1 MAGITIPLITEF
13 KDKGI
18 KQAMKEFKA
27 LETTGQKA
35 QFALKKA
42 ALPAIA
48 ALGALAVAAG
58 KALAAGEAVS
68 TANSRILQINESMG
82 LFGSSAKKVTDRLI
96 KLAEK
101 TAMATGMDNLAIKAT
116 QAKLLTFKN
125 LAKTAD
131 QVGGAFDRATAAA
144 IDLAAAGFGTAE
156 SNAVQLGKALE
167 DPIKGIAALSKSG
180 VTFTEV
186 EKDKIKALVE
196 SGKVLAAQEMIL
208 KALETQVGGTAVATA
223 NSTDI
228 MKEGFAQF
236 QQQLGLALMPVLE
249 KVTPLLLK
257 IAEWA
262 KNNPGVFLA
271 IASAVGILAVSILAV
286 NAAMMLNPAMLITAG
301 IIALGVAVVAA
312 YKKFEGL
319 RDVVRVVVNGVLS
332 YVENMVNAF
341 IIGVNV
347 MIRAMNLIPGVDI
360 DTIGHVSLPRI
371 SDKAPDLS
379 SNDRGMGGF
388 IAPALSSNDRGV
400 GGAAGNIITV
410 NVQGADP
417 QAVVQ
422 ALQRYVRTTGPVPVN
437 IRNM

>member
-131 QVGGAFDRATAAA
+131 QVGGSFDRATAAA

-196 SGKVLAAQEMIL
+196 SGKLLAAQEIIL

-319 RDVVRVVVNGVLS
+319 RTVIRVVVNGVLS

>member
-1 MAGITIPLITEF
+1 
-13 KDKGI
+13 
-18 KQAMKEFKA
+18 
-27 LETTGQKA
+27 
-35 QFALKKA
+35 
-42 ALPAIA
+42 
-48 ALGALAVAAG
+48 
-58 KALAAGEAVS
+58 
-68 TANSRILQINESMG
+68 MG
-82 LFGSSAKKVTDRLI
+82 LFGASSEAVTDRLI
-96 KLAEK
+96 TLAEV
-101 TAMATGMDNLAIKAT
+101 TAMQTGMDNLSIKAT
-116 QAKLLTFKN
+116 EAKLLTFKN
-125 LAKTAD
+125 LAMTAD
-131 QVGGAFDRATAAA
+131 ELGGAFDRAMMAA

-167 DPIKGIAALSKSG
+167 NPIKGMAALSKSG

-186 EKDKIKALVE
+186 EKEKIAALVE
-196 SGKVLAAQEMIL
+196 SGGILQAQEIIL
-208 KALETQVGGTAVATA
+208 KAVETQVGNTAMATA
-223 NSTDI
+223 NSSDI

-236 QQQLGLALMPVLE
+236 QQQLGLALLPVLE
-249 KVTPLLLK
+249 AVTPLLLK
-257 IAEWA
+257 IANWA

-286 NAAMMLNPAMLITAG
+286 NAAMLLNPAVLITAG

-319 RDVVRVVVNGVLS
+319 QTVIRVVVNGVLS
-332 YVENMVNAF
+332 YVEDMVNAF

-360 DTIGHVSLPRI
+360 DTIGHVSLTRI

-388 IAPALSSNDRGV
+388 IAPALSSNDRGM
-400 GGAAGNIITV
+400 GGAAGQSNNVTI

-417 QAVVQ
+417 NAVVQ
-422 ALQRYVRTTGPVPVN
+422 ALQRYVRTSGPVPVN